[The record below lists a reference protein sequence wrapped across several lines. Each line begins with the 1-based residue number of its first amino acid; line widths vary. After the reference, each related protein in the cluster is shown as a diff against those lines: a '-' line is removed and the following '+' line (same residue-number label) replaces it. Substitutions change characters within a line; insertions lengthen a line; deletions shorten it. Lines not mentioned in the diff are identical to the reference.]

1 MNIQECPK
9 CGKPLVDNANFCMH
23 CGNKIPKEINAS
35 EKEQSTDKE
44 SLSSTQ
50 INDISHEKQDKAL
63 SADKTEKKSENNKR
77 KLNKWPVSYLIFLAI
92 ITFILIW
99 LVIKKINAIEE
110 KPMHS
115 LPSERPQLFKD
126 YDILDSLSNDT
137 IYGDEV
143 SLLSPELPK
152 IRIND
157 IPVPV
162 HRDNYSDYSDYSEEY
177 PDNSNNQ
184 EYSYNNT
191 NSSNKTN
198 QTIQLTTEQSIRNLL
213 VSNRFVDPITSDV
226 LTFRNNGNTLLKNGD
241 TLAIEMEVSKLN
253 TNNAILDYY
262 DSANTSWD
270 IQLDVSG
277 QSKKIKMMDN
287 TYISD

>member
-1 MNIQECPK
+1 MNIKECPK
-9 CGKPLVDNANFCMH
+9 CGKPLAENANFCMH
-23 CGNKIPKEINAS
+23 CGNEISKEVKAS
-35 EKEQSTDKE
+35 ETEPSTDKE

-50 INDISHEKQDKAL
+50 MKENSQQTQENAL
-63 SADKTEKKSENNKR
+63 SAVKPEKKQENNESKKT
-77 KLNKWPVSYLIFLAI
+77 KLPVGYLIFLAI
-92 ITFILIW
+92 ITSILIW
-99 LVIKKINAIEE
+99 LINKKINAVEE

-115 LPSERPQLFKD
+115 LPSERPQLYKD
-126 YDILDSLSNDT
+126 FDIIDSLSNDT
-137 IYGDEV
+137 IYAEEV

-152 IRIND
+152 IRIKEISN
-157 IPVPV
+157 PVQT
-162 HRDNYSDYSDYSEEY
+162 DNYSDYSDYSEDY
-177 PDNSNNQ
+177 QVNTNYQDYSINNNSNRPNR
-184 EYSYNNT
+184 
-191 NSSNKTN
+191 
-198 QTIQLTTEQSIRNLL
+198 TIQLTTEQSIRNLL

-253 TNNAILDYY
+253 TNTAILDYY